1 MPTPPKVY
9 QSLSNILN
17 AISPILKDQQ
27 GHGYKFRGIDQVL
40 NAFHPLFK
48 INKLIIVRSEI
59 ETTREVREVEKTSPD
74 GKKTYKKYYVDSSFK
89 ATYHLTSLE
98 DGSQITTGGYG
109 EGQDASGGDSSAM
122 IAQANAFKRILLEL
136 FCVPTEEIKD
146 SDMHK
151 VLEVEKQVTIEK
163 AQARE
168 AIKPAP
174 KEADLKQIETLLLSG
189 KRKEAETFANKF
201 DIDDKTRATIK
212 QRVAEAKG
220 KKAVEAA
227 RQKAS

>member
-1 MPTPPKVY
+1 MNLEGLLV
-9 QSLSNILN
+9 
-17 AISPILKDQQ
+17 

-227 RQKAS
+227 RQRLHRK